1 MLKEFRDFIMR
12 GNVLDLAVAII
23 IGVAFGSVVSS
34 LVNDII
40 MPPIGVA
47 LGGVDFA
54 NIYTVIKDG
63 ATSGPYASLAAAKDA
78 GAVVIGWGIF
88 INALINFLIV
98 ALAVFLLVKAVNR
111 MMAMRK
117 TQEKAEEAA
126 QPDPQEKLIAAMDRL
141 TAALEKKA

>member
-1 MLKEFRDFIMR
+1 MLKEFRDFVMR
-12 GNVLDLAVAII
+12 GNVLDLAVGII
-23 IGVAFGSVVSS
+23 LGVAFGSIVTS

-40 MPPIGVA
+40 MPPIGVL
-47 LGGVDFA
+47 LGGVDFS
-54 NIYTVIKDG
+54 NIYTVLKEG
-63 ATSGPYASLAAAKDA
+63 TTPGPYASLAAAKEA

-117 TQEKAEEAA
+117 KEEKAEEAA
-126 QPDPQEKLIAAMDRL
+126 KPDPQEKLIAAMDRL
-141 TAALEKKA
+141 TATLEKKA